1 MRASISL
8 ILISFLFTLVA
19 AKNEQRTNE
28 YAESQKV
35 DLGAIEV
42 AMEFQK
48 KAEQGDAPTHDVLGI
63 MHKNA
68 NFVDVNYKKSIEL
81 YEKAAKQGYADAQ
94 GNLGAMYY
102 KDQGVDQDDSMAMRW
117 YAKAAAQGHEQ
128 AQGRIA
134 AILARR
140 RRRMST
146 AGSTG

>member
-94 GNLGAMYY
+94 YNLGAMYY
-102 KDQGVDQDDSMAMRW
+102 NGHGVDVNHKKAVEW
-117 YAKAAAQGHEQ
+117 FKKAAEQGHRR
-128 AQGRIA
+128 AQIVLRTIQQTDVGVA
-134 AILARR
+134 
-140 RRRMST
+140 
-146 AGSTG
+146 